1 MKHRTIASILAGLL
15 LLSGFAR
22 SGQLPAAAAQ
32 GDAVSQLFQLVN
44 QVRADHGLAPFQWDA
59 SLAAAAQNQADHNAA
74 TATYGHSGYGGTS
87 PQDRAAAAGYS
98 GYVVENV
105 VGGWD
110 LTPQQG
116 VVWWINSPVHYNT
129 LITTRYAV
137 AGTGFSANGRQN
149 HYTLVV
155 GRPRSGS
162 TFTEAPQAQNEP
174 PAIVIPITLSEPDE
188 NGAIIHRIQ
197 QGQTLWAIAARYS
210 VKLSDLRL
218 FNNLGDSDL
227 VRPGD
232 ELIVKLAEG
241 QAPPPTPTPPLTYI
255 VQAGETAWTIAARF
269 NLKIDEILWYNNLTE
284 DALIRPGDE
293 LIVRLMPGQS
303 PPPTPTPQAHHIVQ
317 AGDSMWAIAARYG
330 LTLEQFQTLN
340 GLGGNSVL
348 QPGDRLLIRAL
359 PTPTPTSAATAQAQ
373 LPAVTA
379 AAGGPDSPDPTAE
392 RDLTPFAPASPDLL
406 SVLPPVPTPT
416 PAPVIADEN
425 PNSAVG
431 TAAFGAAILF
441 SLLALLLFFNIRRS

>member
-1 MKHRTIASILAGLL
+1 MKHRTIASLVAGLL
-15 LLSGFAR
+15 LLAGFAS
-22 SGQLPAAAAQ
+22 SGRLPSAAAQ
-32 GDAVSQLFQLVN
+32 GDSALQVFQLVN

-59 SLAAAAQNQADHNAA
+59 SLAAAAQNQANHNAS
-74 TATYGHSGYGGTS
+74 TDTYGHSGFGGTS
-87 PQDRAAAAGYS
+87 PQDRAAAAGYN

-137 AGTGFSANGRQN
+137 AGTGFAANGRQN

-162 TFTEAPQAQNEP
+162 AAAEAPQDQSAEP

-188 NGAIIHRIQ
+188 NGAIVHRVQ
-197 QGQTLWAIAARYS
+197 QGQTLWAIAARYGI
-210 VKLSDLRL
+210 KLIDLRL

-232 ELIVKLAEG
+232 DLIVKLAEG

-303 PPPTPTPQAHHIVQ
+303 PPPTPTPLAHHIVQ
-317 AGDSMWAIAARYG
+317 TGDSMWAIAARYG
-330 LTLEQFQTLN
+330 LTLEQFQALN
-340 GLGGNSVL
+340 GLDSSSVL
-348 QPGDRLLIRAL
+348 RPGDKLLIRSL
-359 PTPTPTSAATAQAQ
+359 PTATPTPAATQPT
-373 LPAVTA
+373 PATATPGAPEEA
-379 AAGGPDSPDPTAE
+379 AAQTL
-392 RDLTPFAPASPDLL
+392 LTPPAPASPDLL

-416 PAPVIADEN
+416 AAPVIADEN
-425 PNSAVG
+425 PSSALG

-441 SLLALLLFFNIRRS
+441 SLLALLLFVNIRRS